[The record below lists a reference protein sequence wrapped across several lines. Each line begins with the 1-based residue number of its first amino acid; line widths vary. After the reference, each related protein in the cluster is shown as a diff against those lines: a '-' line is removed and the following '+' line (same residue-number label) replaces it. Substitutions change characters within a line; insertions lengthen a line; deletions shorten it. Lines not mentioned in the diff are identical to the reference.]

1 MLRSNIH
8 SLVYSVSLRRRI
20 AARQPW
26 HRRLRVLLL
35 IGISAALHVWLLAN
49 IDSDIDVAATEHAQ
63 VQLQLQTRSQPPM
76 LHQPAHTL
84 RGQPISTPAQPA
96 QPTTPSEPASP
107 KHPAQPAA
115 PATIAR
121 AKAPRLLST
130 SPSPQSARTAKPTQS
145 PRQPVKPASAARP
158 SIPRS
163 ATSHPVVNEGEQQW
177 SSDPRERSYQQ
188 QIMAHLRQHLLAPV
202 GLQGKVRL
210 ELHIRYSSIATH
222 VQVIVSSGSRQLDD
236 WAVRA
241 VLAAN
246 PFPPLPDDLEE
257 PFIFRP
263 TLRIAAADRDHG

>member
-1 MLRSNIH
+1 MLRSNIC
-8 SLVYSVSLRRRI
+8 SLVYSMSLRRRI

-35 IGISAALHVWLLAN
+35 IGISAALHVWLLAS
-49 IDSDIDVAATEHAQ
+49 IDSDIDVTAEHAQ
-63 VQLQLQTRSQPPM
+63 VQIQLQTRTQPPI
-76 LHQPAHTL
+76 LRQPAHTL
-84 RGQPISTPAQPA
+84 RGQPMSIPAQPA
-96 QPTTPSEPASP
+96 QPTAPAKPASP
-107 KHPAQPAA
+107 KQPAQPAE

-121 AKAPRLLST
+121 ATAPRLLST
-130 SPSPQSARTAKPTQS
+130 SPSPQSASTVRPTQS
-145 PRQPVKPASAARP
+145 PRQPVKPASAASPSTPRLATPRP
-158 SIPRS
+158 L
-163 ATSHPVVNEGEQQW
+163 ANEGEQQW

-202 GLQGKVRL
+202 GLQGRVRL

-263 TLRIAAADRDHG
+263 TLRIAVADRDRG